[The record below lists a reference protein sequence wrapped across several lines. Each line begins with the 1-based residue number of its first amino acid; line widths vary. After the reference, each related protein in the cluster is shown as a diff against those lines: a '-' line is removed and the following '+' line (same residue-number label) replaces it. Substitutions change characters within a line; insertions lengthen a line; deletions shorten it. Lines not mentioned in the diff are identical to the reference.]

1 MASPTIS
8 PADVEGVVPGAHI
21 VTHVGEGGQKR
32 VFRAHIADGVY
43 AVKFMRPTVQQIGT
57 PATAD
62 DVSVVDDVTARA
74 TREVETLR
82 QCRTPHLVKPGPLGL
97 TSVEIRG
104 ERLLYFTEEF
114 IEGDPLTV
122 ALRNDSPTSV
132 RELVALGTQ
141 ITLAIEELWRFNKI
155 HRDIKPGNIMR
166 RTSTE
171 MFVLLD
177 MGLVFDL
184 DDRSFSLG
192 PVGTAAYFS
201 PEQTDFRN
209 RRSILD
215 FRSDTFS
222 LGIVLYLMATR
233 QHPFTAG
240 ATNSW
245 EVLGNIQSMTPAPPK
260 QLRHDLPDELNAIIL
275 RLLGKR
281 PALRYRTTG
290 MLLDAFRSVPV

>member
-1 MASPTIS
+1 
-8 PADVEGVVPGAHI
+8 
-21 VTHVGEGGQKR
+21 
-32 VFRAHIADGVY
+32 
-43 AVKFMRPTVQQIGT
+43 
-57 PATAD
+57 
-62 DVSVVDDVTARA
+62 VSLVDDVTARA

-97 TSVEIRG
+97 TPVDIHG

-114 IEGDPLTV
+114 IDGDPLTAV
-122 ALRNDSPTSV
+122 LEGGGTMSV
-132 RELVALGTQ
+132 HELVALGTQ
-141 ITLAIEELWRFNKI
+141 ITLAIEELWGLNKI

-166 RTSTE
+166 RRSSET
-171 MFVLLD
+171 FVLLD

-192 PVGTAAYFS
+192 PVGTTAYFS

-209 RRSILD
+209 RRSVLD

-222 LGIVLYLMATR
+222 LGIVLYIMATR
-233 QHPFTAG
+233 QHPFTAR

-245 EVLGNIQSMTPAPPK
+245 EVLMNIQTMAPPPPK
-260 QLRHDLPDELNAIIL
+260 QLRADLPDELSAVIL

-281 PALRYRTTG
+281 PALRYRTTR
-290 MLLDAFRSVPV
+290 MLLDALRSVPV